1 MHAVRCMVAKYKYI
15 YIYINIVIY
24 YLYINICVYIYKLIG
39 EGWANAAFSLY
50 WGMCPGVHMAGQKL
64 DTPLHG

>member
-1 MHAVRCMVAKYKYI
+1 MYI
-15 YIYINIVIY
+15 YIY
-24 YLYINICVYIYKLIG
+24 YLYKYMCIYIYKLIG